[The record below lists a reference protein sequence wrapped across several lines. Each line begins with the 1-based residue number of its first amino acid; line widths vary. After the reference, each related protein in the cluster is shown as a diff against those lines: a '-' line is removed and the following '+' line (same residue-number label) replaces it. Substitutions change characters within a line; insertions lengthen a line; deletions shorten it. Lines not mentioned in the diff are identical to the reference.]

1 MLGRVTPL
9 FYARARAGLCLDAS
23 SEANVNFALPFEV
36 EYLEH
41 VMIVQGSCND
51 R

>member
-1 MLGRVTPL
+1 MLGHVTPL
-9 FYARARAGLCLDAS
+9 FYARARAGLCLGAS
-23 SEANVNFALPFEV
+23 SEANINFALPFEA

-41 VMIVQGSCND
+41 VKIVQGSCNG